1 MTIGPSSS
9 IVSRDGT
16 RIAFE
21 RIGAGPA
28 LILVDGAL
36 CSRRFGPMPKLAPL
50 LAQKFSVY
58 IYDRRGRGESGD
70 VKPYSPEREVED
82 LGALLKQAGGTAFVA
97 GLSSGAALALRAAA
111 AGLPIRKLAVYEPP
125 FVAEAGAPPVNHE
138 AELRRLVA
146 DGRRGDA
153 VKYFM
158 GPMVGAPPFVVVM
171 MKLMP
176 WVWRKLVAVAH
187 TLPYDAAV
195 MGDFTVPA
203 ALLAAVS
210 APTLALEGE
219 KTDARLR
226 RATQATARSTR
237 NASLRTLKGQTHN
250 VDPKVLAPSLSEFF
264 ET

>member
-97 GLSSGAALALRAAA
+97 GLSSGAAR
-111 AGLPIRKLAVYEPP
+111 
-125 FVAEAGAPPVNHE
+125 
-138 AELRRLVA
+138 
-146 DGRRGDA
+146 
-153 VKYFM
+153 
-158 GPMVGAPPFVVVM
+158 
-171 MKLMP
+171 
-176 WVWRKLVAVAH
+176 
-187 TLPYDAAV
+187 
-195 MGDFTVPA
+195 
-203 ALLAAVS
+203 
-210 APTLALEGE
+210 
-219 KTDARLR
+219 
-226 RATQATARSTR
+226 
-237 NASLRTLKGQTHN
+237 
-250 VDPKVLAPSLSEFF
+250 
-264 ET
+264 

>member
-1 MTIGPSSS
+1 MITAASSS

-21 RIGAGPA
+21 RTGAGPA

-50 LAQKFSVY
+50 LAEKFSVY

-70 VKPYSPEREVED
+70 VRPYSPEREVED
-82 LGALLKQAGGTAFVA
+82 LDALLKEAGGTAFVA

-125 FVAEAGAPPVNHE
+125 YVAEPGAQPVDHE
-138 AELRRLVA
+138 AELQRLVA

-158 GPMVGAPPFVVVM
+158 GPMVGAPAFVVVLM
-171 MKLMP
+171 QLMP

-187 TLPYDAAV
+187 TLPYDAAM

-226 RATQATARSTR
+226 RATQAAARAIP
-237 NASLRTLKGQTHN
+237 NASLRTLKGQTHAVN
-250 VDPKVLAPSLSEFF
+250 PKVLAPSLSAFF
-264 ET
+264 QT